1 MDPTKVAMI
10 VNSSSYERV
19 SYALSIA
26 TISAAHLK
34 DVHVLFTY
42 GAVRRLVKG
51 KTDDVGEETDA
62 GIRADIRLGLEKG
75 SIQKISEMIT
85 YLKGFGGKI
94 YACSAALTFH
104 QLTQDDLIEETDDV
118 TGISTF
124 LDKTEGA
131 SMLYI

>member
-1 MDPTKVAMI
+1 MDPTKVALI

-62 GIRADIRLGLEKG
+62 WTSRVRKRLYPKNHRDDHVSKRIWGKNLCLFG
-75 SIQKISEMIT
+75 CINISSSHARRSDR
-85 YLKGFGGKI
+85 G
-94 YACSAALTFH
+94 
-104 QLTQDDLIEETDDV
+104 D
-118 TGISTF
+118 
-124 LDKTEGA
+124 
-131 SMLYI
+131 